1 VNGSTTSKQQ
11 AKTQEE
17 KEKRVL
23 LPSMWPKSSLLLDLS
38 LRFSDMPGVHDGKFV
53 GHDLQRH

>member
-1 VNGSTTSKQQ
+1 VNGSTISKQR
-11 AKTQEE
+11 ATTQ
-17 KEKRVL
+17 KEKQKKVF
-23 LPSMWPKSSLLLDLS
+23 LPSMQQKSSLLLDLS